1 MAKLRIGEILL
12 AEKKID
18 QVQLKSALAYQKR
31 WGKKLGD
38 CLVDLG
44 FISELELVRTLSR
57 FLRIPLIDVTR
68 LESARITKEILQM
81 IPLPVARRVRV
92 VPLAT
97 REIKRKKRLVVA
109 TADPTN
115 YAAFDEIQFKAGLP
129 LLLMIAPE
137 SDIDWF
143 IRKYYMNDG
152 DALPYNYVSGISLIQ
167 DKEELDEAS
176 DEFQM
181 DPISN
186 IFFDD
191 EFTGVSKSYRDKAK
205 KSENND
211 E

>member
-1 MAKLRIGEILL
+1 MAKLRLGEILV

-18 QVQLKSALAYQKR
+18 QVQLKSALAHQRR

-44 FISELELVRTLSR
+44 FVSELDLVRTLSR
-57 FLRIPLIDVTR
+57 FLRLPLIDVTR
-68 LESARITKEILQM
+68 LDSTKITKEILGLV
-81 IPLPVARRVRV
+81 PLPVARKVRA

-97 REIKRKKRLVVA
+97 REIKRKKRLVIA
-109 TADPTN
+109 TSDPTN

-129 LLLMIAPE
+129 LLVMIAPD

-143 IRKYYMNDG
+143 LRKYYMNDG

-167 DKEELDEAS
+167 DKTADEISEEIE
-176 DEFQM
+176 M

-191 EFTGVSKSYRDKAK
+191 QFTGVSKSFQNKPSTGDDD
-205 KSENND
+205 D

>member
-1 MAKLRIGEILL
+1 MAKLRIGEILV

-18 QVQLKSALAYQKR
+18 QVQLKSALAHQKR

-44 FISELELVRTLSR
+44 FISELDLVRTLSR
-57 FLRIPLIDVTR
+57 FLRIPLIDLTR
-68 LESARITKEILQM
+68 LDASKITKEILNL
-81 IPLPVARRVRV
+81 IPLPVARRVRA

-97 REIKRKKRLVVA
+97 KEIKRKKRLVVA
-109 TADPTN
+109 TSDPTN

-143 IRKYYMNDG
+143 LRKYYMNDG

-167 DKEELDEAS
+167 DKTVDEISEEIE
-176 DEFQM
+176 M
-181 DPISN
+181 DPISS

-191 EFTGVSKSYRDKAK
+191 QFTGVSKSGALKPDRGD
-205 KSENND
+205 D
-211 E
+211 D

>member
-1 MAKLRIGEILL
+1 VAKLRLGEILI
-12 AEKKID
+12 AENKID
-18 QVQLKSALAYQKR
+18 QVQLKSALAHQRR
-31 WGKKLGD
+31 WGKKIGD

-68 LESARITKEILQM
+68 LDSSKITKEILNYL
-81 IPLPVARRVRV
+81 PLPVARKVRS

-97 REIKRKKRLVVA
+97 KEIKRKKRLVIA
-109 TADPTN
+109 TSDPTN

-129 LLLMIAPE
+129 LLLMLAPD

-143 IRKYYMNDG
+143 LRKYYMNDG

-167 DKEELDEAS
+167 DKTAEEISEELE
-176 DEFQM
+176 M
-181 DPISN
+181 DPISS

-191 EFTGVSKSYRDKAK
+191 QFTGVSKTYKDPSRKQ
-205 KSENND
+205 SND
-211 E
+211 DD

>member
-1 MAKLRIGEILL
+1 VAKLRLGEILV

-18 QVQLKSALAYQKR
+18 QVQLKSALAHQRR

-44 FISELELVRTLSR
+44 FISELDLVRTLSR
-57 FLRIPLIDVTR
+57 FLRLPLIDVTR
-68 LESARITKEILQM
+68 LDSTKITKDILGLV
-81 IPLPVARRVRV
+81 PLPVARKVRA

-97 REIKRKKRLVVA
+97 REIKRKKRLVIA
-109 TADPTN
+109 ASDLTN

-129 LLLMIAPE
+129 LLVMIAPD

-143 IRKYYMNDG
+143 LRKYYMNDG

-167 DKEELDEAS
+167 DKTADEISEEIE
-176 DEFQM
+176 M

-191 EFTGVSKSYRDKAK
+191 QFTGVSKGFQNKPPTGDDD
-205 KSENND
+205 D